1 MKKGA
6 FIFLWLTAFAAF
18 AQFGFLRPNQAGQGG
33 GIQPLKMIGDLGKT
47 LKGASGIGVQEEL
60 TIGNSVAIQIISR
73 YGGLVRDEEITRRV
87 NLIGKSLACYSYRP
101 ELTYRFG
108 VLNSPGVNAFSA
120 PGGYIFIT
128 RGLYD
133 MVQNDDQLA
142 GVLAHEITHVTRKHA
157 LKIIERSEF
166 FSGIAGL
173 ASDAGSA
180 AGKPDLTRYSQ
191 GVDQITKTLFEK
203 GFDPQTEYD
212 ADQGAFNLAGT
223 VGYAPDGLEQ
233 CLRTLQSR
241 ETLNAAIF
249 PTHPPLKK
257 RISKLGSYQSAAAQD
272 RCPRFVGFCG
282 ILAGRQII
290 LV

>member
-1 MKKGA
+1 MKKAASIIALVVLCLAA
-6 FIFLWLTAFAAF
+6 FDAF
-18 AQFGFLRPNQAGQGG
+18 AQFGFLRPNPANQGN
-33 GIQPLKMIGDLGKT
+33 GIQPFKMLGDLGKT
-47 LKGASGIGVQEEL
+47 LKGASGIGLQEEL
-60 TIGNSVAIQIISR
+60 TIGHSVAVQIVSK
-73 YGGLVRDEEITRRV
+73 YGGLVREEDITRRV
-87 NLIGKSLACYSYRP
+87 NLIGKSLAYYSDRP

-108 VLNSPGVNAFSA
+108 VLNSASVNAFSA

-133 MVQNDDQLA
+133 MAQNDDQLA

-157 LKIIERSEF
+157 LKIIERGEF

-173 ASDAGSA
+173 ASDAGTA

-212 ADQGAFNLAGT
+212 ADQGAFNLASM

-233 CLRTLQSR
+233 CLRTLQSQ
-241 ETLNAAIF
+241 EAPGVTVF

-257 RISKLGSYQSAAAQD
+257 RIERLESYLTAAN
-272 RCPRFVGFCG
+272 R
-282 ILAGRQII
+282 
-290 LV
+290 